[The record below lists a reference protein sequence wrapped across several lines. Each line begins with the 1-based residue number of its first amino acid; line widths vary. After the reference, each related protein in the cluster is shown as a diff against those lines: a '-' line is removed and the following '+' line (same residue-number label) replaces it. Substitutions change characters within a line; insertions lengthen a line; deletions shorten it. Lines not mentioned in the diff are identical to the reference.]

1 MQRNL
6 PHEALQQRPMKDQ
19 HERAKDRQCN
29 PGTALPSSVRRNF
42 CLAIFAHE
50 GGTLFPREESAN
62 NATVAALY
70 ERRRLQRSTIQRP
83 TQKRH
88 LTIACD
94 GVSRDAFR
102 EKHEP
107 DKLFDY
113 LDGKLSTR
121 ERAELEQRLTSDQQL
136 QRELA

>member
-1 MQRNL
+1 MREIGVDRFDVRGTNRDRVKVPYGQTGKNITLQTEIHFQIFFGCVMQRNL

-19 HERAKDRQCN
+19 HERTKDRQCN

-70 ERRRLQRSTIQRP
+70 ERRRCNAQQSKAQLRS
-83 TQKRH
+83 
-88 LTIACD
+88 
-94 GVSRDAFR
+94 
-102 EKHEP
+102 
-107 DKLFDY
+107 
-113 LDGKLSTR
+113 ST
-121 ERAELEQRLTSDQQL
+121 
-136 QRELA
+136 